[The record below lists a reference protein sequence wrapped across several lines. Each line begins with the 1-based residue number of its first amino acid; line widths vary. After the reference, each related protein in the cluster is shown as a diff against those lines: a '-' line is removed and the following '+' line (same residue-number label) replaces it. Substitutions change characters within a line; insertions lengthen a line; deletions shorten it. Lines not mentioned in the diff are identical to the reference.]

1 MNRRDQISSLTWLVI
16 GLLILVGSLMT
27 LEIGTPSQPGP
38 GLFPFIIG
46 CLVSLFSGGTLLLSM
61 FSKEGG
67 KSSVADLWK
76 GLKWW
81 KGAYTVMDRATFLTL
96 QKEIKLAVLVEKDEA
111 LLNFIS
117 LIPVS
122 PKKFPTVNYE
132 SAMLF
137 VRWLTSPEKGQLL
150 IRDFGKEKY
159 GSPLFFPNS
168 KEWKNSQGAK
178 K

>member
-81 KGAYTVMDRATFLTL
+81 KGAYTVIALFVYSLLLNRLGFLITTFLL
-96 QKEIKLAVLVEKDEA
+96 LMFLMKKVEPQKNRVAVP
-111 LLNFIS
+111 IS
-117 LIPVS
+117 LLASVLSYWIFDRLLQV
-122 PKKFPTVNYE
+122 
-132 SAMLF
+132 
-137 VRWLTSPEKGQLL
+137 QLPRAL
-150 IRDFGKEKY
+150 GGFLG
-159 GSPLFFPNS
+159 F
-168 KEWKNSQGAK
+168 
-178 K
+178 